1 MATDQ
6 ARLLGQAHIPTN
18 YTGTHLKGTEI
29 SSDLQQSVRS
39 ESSPKILLSHYLSED
54 AKADNNSLRLQ
65 TLACPSCQA
74 TLSWSHWQLKPS
86 DPACSLSWEKPL
98 ALVNSRIFAVF
109 KTSSWNSPL
118 WDKFLSHG
126 GIKMIPKTWDSVKP
140 LCFKQLGH
148 VLTFPICFW
157 ISIPNNSLSLQENVH
172 THFIYKNIPN
182 IPSLSIFCL
191 AGIFPSSLKKIFFH
205 HLLTERG

>member
-6 ARLLGQAHIPTN
+6 ARLLGQAHTPTN

-54 AKADNNSLRLQ
+54 AKVANNSLRLQ

-86 DPACSLSWEKPL
+86 DLACRLSWEKPL

-109 KTSSWNSPL
+109 KTSS
-118 WDKFLSHG
+118 
-126 GIKMIPKTWDSVKP
+126 
-140 LCFKQLGH
+140 
-148 VLTFPICFW
+148 
-157 ISIPNNSLSLQENVH
+157 
-172 THFIYKNIPN
+172 
-182 IPSLSIFCL
+182 
-191 AGIFPSSLKKIFFH
+191 
-205 HLLTERG
+205 